1 VSAVVERSEVGPADP
16 AVRRAGFGTL
26 LRSEVHRF
34 RSRRFIQAL
43 LVLAVVG
50 WVVATVI
57 GLLTF
62 GTPDDGDLADA
73 QARLDQVVAEQ
84 QVYHDQC
91 VADTDHIPAGTS
103 PEEFCGPAP
112 TAENFGGPEQF
123 LDKAPFDFGNAG
135 TDGALGVAALA
146 AALAVA
152 MGATWIGAEWSTRS
166 IVALLF
172 WVPRRLQVMG
182 TKLLVLVGAAAVF
195 GVLAQAAW
203 LATASLWQAT
213 VGSENPLP
221 ENFWTSLLQT
231 QSRGVLL
238 IVLAAVLG
246 FGLTNVVRNTGAA
259 LGIAFVYTAIAE
271 NLIRALRPHWDPWLL
286 TSNALGLV
294 QKGGYTIVFWRD
306 GPIGPDGS
314 PPEYYLGPLHAG
326 VYLGVVAIVLASVGA
341 LLFARRDIH

>member
-1 VSAVVERSEVGPADP
+1 MSAVVEQSEARPADP
-16 AVRRAGFGTL
+16 AVRRAGFGSL
-26 LRSEVHRF
+26 LRSELHRF
-34 RSRRFIQAL
+34 RSRRFIQVL
-43 LVLAVVG
+43 LVLAVIG
-50 WVVATVI
+50 WLVATVI
-57 GLLTF
+57 GLLNF

-103 PEEFCGPAP
+103 PEEFCGPTP
-112 TAENFGGPEQF
+112 TADNFGGPEAF
-123 LDKAPFDFGNAG
+123 LDKAPFNFGQAG
-135 TDGALGVAALA
+135 DAGALGVAALA

-172 WVPRRLQVMG
+172 WVPRRLQVIG
-182 TKLLVLVGAAAVF
+182 TKLIVLIGAAALF
-195 GVLAQAAW
+195 GVLAEAAW
-203 LATASLWQAT
+203 LATAGIWEAA
-213 VGSENPLP
+213 VGSKEPFP
-221 ENFWTSLLQT
+221 EDFWSSLLQT
-231 QSRGVLL
+231 QARGVLL
-238 IVLAAVLG
+238 VVLAAVLG

-271 NLIRALRPHWDPWLL
+271 NLIRALRPHWEPWLL

-294 QKGGYTIVFWRD
+294 MKGGYTIVYWND
-306 GPIGPDGS
+306 GPIGPDGQ

-326 VYLGVVAIVLASVGA
+326 LYLGVVALVLAGVGA
-341 LLFARRDIH
+341 LLFAKRDLH

>member
-1 VSAVVERSEVGPADP
+1 MSAVVEQPAARPTGPD
-16 AVRRAGFGTL
+16 VHRAGFGSL

-34 RSRRFIQAL
+34 RSRRFIQVL

-57 GLLTF
+57 GLLNY

-73 QARLDQVVAEQ
+73 QARLDRIVAEQ
-84 QVYHDQC
+84 QVFRDQC
-91 VADTDHIPAGTS
+91 LEDPNIPDGTS
-103 PEEFCGPAP
+103 PEEWCGPAA
-112 TAENFGGPEQF
+112 TADDFGGPEAF
-123 LDKAPFDFGNAG
+123 LDKAPFDIGAAG
-135 TDGALGVAALA
+135 TDGVLGVAALA

-152 MGATWIGAEWSTRS
+152 MGATWIGAEWSTRT

-182 TKLLVLVGAAAVF
+182 AKLIVLIGAAALF

-203 LATASLWQAT
+203 LATAGIWAAT
-213 VGSENPLP
+213 VGSTDPLP
-221 ENFWTSLLQT
+221 EDFWSALLQT
-231 QSRGVLL
+231 QARGVLL
-238 IVLAAVLG
+238 VVLAAVLA

-271 NLIRALRPHWDPWLL
+271 NIIRALRPHWEPWLL

-294 QKGGYTIVFWRD
+294 QDGGYTITFWAD
-306 GPIGPDGS
+306 GPIGPDGQ
-314 PPEYYLGPLHAG
+314 PPEYYLGPLQSG
-326 VYLGVVAIVLASVGA
+326 VYLGVVAVALAAVGA
-341 LLFARRDIH
+341 LLFAERDLH

>member
-1 VSAVVERSEVGPADP
+1 MVDEPGARVAEPP
-16 AVRRAGFGTL
+16 VRRPGFGSL
-26 LRSEVHRF
+26 LRSEIHRF

-57 GLLTF
+57 GLLNF

-73 QARLDQVVAEQ
+73 QARLDQIVAEQ
-84 QVYHDQC
+84 QGYREQC
-91 VADTDHIPAGTS
+91 LADPGIPEDTS
-103 PEEFCGPAP
+103 PEEWCGPAP
-112 TAENFGGPEQF
+112 TADDFGGPEAF
-123 LDKAPFDFGNAG
+123 LDKAPFDLGDAG
-135 TDGALGVAALA
+135 PDGALGVAALA

-152 MGATWIGAEWSTRS
+152 MGATWIGAEWSTRT

-182 TKLLVLVGAAAVF
+182 AKLVVLIGAAASF

-203 LATASLWQAT
+203 LATAGIWEAA
-213 VGSENPLP
+213 VGSTDPLP
-221 ENFWTSLLQT
+221 ENFWETLLQT
-231 QSRGVLL
+231 QARGVLL
-238 IVLAAVLG
+238 VVLAAVLA

-271 NLIRALRPHWDPWLL
+271 NIIRSLRPHWEPWLL

-294 QKGGYTIVFWRD
+294 QDGGYTITYWND
-306 GPIGPDGS
+306 GPIGPGGQA
-314 PPEYYLGPLHAG
+314 PEYYLGPLQAG
-326 VYLGVVAIVLASVGA
+326 VYLGAVALVLAAVGA
-341 LLFARRDIH
+341 LLFAERDLQ